1 MQKNENNLPR
11 YTANVSEILEDGS
24 AVLDLPQELL
34 DETGWEE
41 GTELIVEEKD
51 GTIILYRKD
60 NNKTGSTSDTV
71 LPL

>member
-1 MQKNENNLPR
+1 MQKNVDNLPR
-11 YTANVSEILEDGS
+11 YTAKVSEILEDGS

-41 GTELIVEEKD
+41 GTVLIVEEKD

-60 NNKTGSTSDTV
+60 NNETGSTSDTV

>member
-1 MQKNENNLPR
+1 MQKNVNNLPR
-11 YTANVSEILEDGS
+11 YTAKVSEILEDGS

-41 GTELIVEEKD
+41 GTVLIVEEKD

-60 NNKTGSTSDTV
+60 NNETGSTSDTV